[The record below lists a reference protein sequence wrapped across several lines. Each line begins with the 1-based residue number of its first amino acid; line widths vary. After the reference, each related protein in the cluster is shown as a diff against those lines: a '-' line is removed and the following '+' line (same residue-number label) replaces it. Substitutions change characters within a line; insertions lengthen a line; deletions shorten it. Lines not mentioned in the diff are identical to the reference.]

1 MDFVAR
7 AGAIIDRAHRIAG
20 VLLIC
25 VVVLAIVASCQMVQ
39 NQSLQA
45 AANSARIRYPVI
57 VVPDATTGVYSPTEE
72 DRLIFLFSDFVT
84 QSLNSYTPQ
93 NIAELY
99 NNLRKF
105 MGPAMLTDT
114 AVAFQKRVRDAGSD
128 RKSSFFVP
136 NRAKQLEV
144 KKRRVNDVDYRDV
157 TMLGQINSIVGGTVA
172 ESIPLEVN
180 MTFQKVFSSPA
191 NPYGFILTSYNEK
204 PLVDPNAAPQL
215 PGTVR

>member
-25 VVVLAIVASCQMVQ
+25 VVVLGFVSACQLIE
-39 NQSLQA
+39 NNKLQS
-45 AANSARIRYPVI
+45 AANSNRIRYPVI

-72 DRLIFLFSDFVT
+72 DRLIYVFSDYVT

-93 NIAELY
+93 TIAELY
-99 NNLRKF
+99 RNLSKYL
-105 MGPAMLTDT
+105 GPAMLTDT
-114 AVAFQKRVRDAGSD
+114 QVAFQKRVRDAGSD

-136 NRAKQLEV
+136 NRAVPIDV
-144 KKRRVNDVDYRDV
+144 KKRRANDIDYRDV
-157 TMLGQINSIVGGTVA
+157 KLLGQLNSIVGGTVA
-172 ESIPLEVN
+172 ESIPLEIN

-191 NPYGFILTSYNEK
+191 NPYGFMLVSYNEK
-204 PLVDPNAAPQL
+204 PLVDPNTAPQL
-215 PGTVR
+215 PGNVR